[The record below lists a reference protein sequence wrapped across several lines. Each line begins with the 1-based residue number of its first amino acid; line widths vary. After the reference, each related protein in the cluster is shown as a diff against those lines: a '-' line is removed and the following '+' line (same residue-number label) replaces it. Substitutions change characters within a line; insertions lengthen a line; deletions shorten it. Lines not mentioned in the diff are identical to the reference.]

1 MSRNSVV
8 STMVLVLAVAACDGE
23 TSDPPAEDTAA
34 AEISVTTAQPQGSA
48 EETVETVD
56 SEALSME
63 VMDDADI
70 PSDLPVPVPAGGEVY
85 PDLGVFGSQSL
96 AMHYPSG
103 TMDEVAAFY
112 DAWFADQGVE
122 VEPTFGAS
130 ETRLWRVQIDGVPVE
145 IELYPVEGEDVDR
158 LFITYP

>member
-1 MSRNSVV
+1 MSRNRMV
-8 STMVLVLAVAACDGE
+8 STMVLVLAVAACGGE
-23 TSDPPAEDTAA
+23 ASDPAADDTAA
-34 AEISVTTAQPQGSA
+34 AEVSVTTAQPQGSA
-48 EETVETVD
+48 EEQVEAVD
-56 SEALSME
+56 PEALSMA
-63 VMDDADI
+63 VMDDSDI
-70 PSDLPVPVPAGGEVY
+70 PSDLPVPVPAGGEIY
-85 PDLGVFGSQSL
+85 PDLGVFEGQSL

-112 DAWFADQGVE
+112 DAWFADQEIE

-130 ETRLWRVQIDGVPVE
+130 EIRLWRVHVDGVPVE